1 LINILFQGIKI
12 SYLEIVTMN
21 DALESSSPEHNT
33 DPLSKHYTPAD
44 FSDRFA
50 FRLTKLLRFFA
61 DLFFAKRYGHRAVV
75 LETVA
80 AVPGM
85 VAGMIRHMRSLRR
98 MEDDR
103 EAIHTLLEEAENER
117 MHLLTFVQIAQPSF
131 LERMLILMAQGVF
144 FVSFLLLYVISGR
157 TAHRL
162 VGYFEEEAVYSY
174 SEYLAEVDSG
184 RLENVPAPDI
194 AIEYWQLA
202 PNATL
207 RDVIIAVRNDEAGH
221 RDVNHQF
228 ADSYNPIN
236 DTKDTT
242 NLMIKIRNKTN

>member
-1 LINILFQGIKI
+1 MHIMICPELTFRVLTLF
-12 SYLEIVTMN
+12 LEVITMN
-21 DALESSSPEHNT
+21 EALEASSQAHND
-33 DPLSKHYTPAD
+33 DPLSKHHTPSG
-44 FSDRFA
+44 FSDRLA

-85 VAGMIRHMRSLRR
+85 VGGMIRHMRSLRR
-98 MEDDR
+98 MKDDR

-131 LERMLILMAQGVF
+131 FERMLILLAQGVF
-144 FVSFLLLYVISGR
+144 FTSFLFLYVVSGR

-184 RLENVPAPDI
+184 RLENVNAPQI
-194 AIEYWQLA
+194 AIDYWKLPA
-202 PNATL
+202 DATL

-228 ADSYNPIN
+228 ADNYS
-236 DTKDTT
+236 
-242 NLMIKIRNKTN
+242 

>member
-1 LINILFQGIKI
+1 
-12 SYLEIVTMN
+12 MN
-21 DALESSSPEHNT
+21 DALDSSSPEQNH
-33 DPLSKHYTPAD
+33 DPLSKHHTPSG

-85 VAGMIRHMRSLRR
+85 VGGMIRHMRSLRR

-131 LERMLILMAQGVF
+131 LERMLILLAQGIF
-144 FVSFLLLYVISGR
+144 FASFLLLYVISGR

-184 RLENVPAPDI
+184 RLENVAAPEI
-194 AIEYWQLA
+194 AINYWQLA
-202 PNATL
+202 NDATL

-228 ADSYNPIN
+228 ADNLNPEK
-236 DTKDTT
+236 DTKGSNKLTV
-242 NLMIKIRNKTN
+242 KITEKS